1 MANHQH
7 HHVFILRLHIISDMI
22 FDDGT
27 WWWTIDLAQR
37 RKEDRNIERAGA
49 GAAYHLLCGPLRADW
64 LRDRPGGYRMTTSQ
78 KPDRL
83 RLDSF
88 SFLLATVAKGLRR
101 RRRRR
106 RYNHTAPITD
116 DTTMF
121 PFFPPLFQRLSIHVT
136 FPFSFFLVFSIF
148 FWKRICSQVV
158 VLELLVPNDEL
169 WIGWHGAF
177 VSVLIYKEESRQ
189 RKGTEEREKKLL
201 PDQTLCCCS
210 FFFAFLIFPLTWW
223 CLPLHPL
230 CHCLGCVFMYLL
242 PMSQGSIYCS
252 FYLSRCEKAE
262 WNNNNKKEEEMFI
275 KLIKTGIVFYL

>member
-1 MANHQH
+1 MSCYGQRSSSSCLYSSY
-7 HHVFILRLHIISDMI
+7 ILRLHIISDMI

-37 RKEDRNIERAGA
+37 RKEEQEQHIIFFAVR
-49 GAAYHLLCGPLRADW
+49 CGLTDC
-64 LRDRPGGYRMTTSQ
+64 DRPGGYRMTTSQ

-83 RLDSF
+83 RLVSF
-88 SFLLATVAKGLRR
+88 FLLATVAKGLRRR

-136 FPFSFFLVFSIF
+136 FPSSFFLVFSIF
-148 FWKRICSQVV
+148 CWRRICSQVV

-169 WIGWHGAF
+169 GIGWHGAF
-177 VSVLIYKEESRQ
+177 VSVLMYKEESRQ

-201 PDQTLCCCS
+201 PDQTLCCCFS
-210 FFFAFLIFPLTWW
+210 FFFLIFPLTWS
-223 CLPLHPL
+223 PHPL
-230 CHCLGCVFMYLL
+230 CHCLSAVSLC
-242 PMSQGSIYCS
+242 IYFQWVKALYWCS

-262 WNNNNKKEEEMFI
+262 WNNNNKKKERRH
-275 KLIKTGIVFYL
+275 VH

>member
-121 PFFPPLFQRLSIHVT
+121 PFFPPLFQRLSIQ
-136 FPFSFFLVFSIF
+136 
-148 FWKRICSQVV
+148 K
-158 VLELLVPNDEL
+158 
-169 WIGWHGAF
+169 
-177 VSVLIYKEESRQ
+177 SRQ

-201 PDQTLCCCS
+201 PDQTLCCCCS
-210 FFFAFLIFPLTWW
+210 FFFSLFSL
-223 CLPLHPL
+223 
-230 CHCLGCVFMYLL
+230 
-242 PMSQGSIYCS
+242 
-252 FYLSRCEKAE
+252 
-262 WNNNNKKEEEMFI
+262 
-275 KLIKTGIVFYL
+275 

>member
-1 MANHQH
+1 MSCYGQRSSSSCLYSSY
-7 HHVFILRLHIISDMI
+7 ILRLHIISDMI

-37 RKEDRNIERAGA
+37 RKEEQEQHIIFFAVR
-49 GAAYHLLCGPLRADW
+49 CGPTDC
-64 LRDRPGGYRMTTSQ
+64 DRPGGYRMTTSQ

-83 RLDSF
+83 RLVF
-88 SFLLATVAKGLRR
+88 FFLLATVAKGLRR
-101 RRRRR
+101 RRRL

-136 FPFSFFLVFSIF
+136 FPSSFFLVFSIF
-148 FWKRICSQVV
+148 CWRRICSQVV

-169 WIGWHGAF
+169 GIRWHGAF

-201 PDQTLCCCS
+201 PDQTLCCFS
-210 FFFAFLIFPLTWW
+210 FFFPYFPFNVISSSSLS
-223 CLPLHPL
+223 LSL
-230 CHCLGCVFMYLL
+230 CCVFMYLL
-242 PMSQGSIYCS
+242 PMSQGSILM
-252 FYLSRCEKAE
+252 FFLS
-262 WNNNNKKEEEMFI
+262 
-275 KLIKTGIVFYL
+275 

>member
-1 MANHQH
+1 M
-7 HHVFILRLHIISDMI
+7 LHFLLLSRPLYFLLKADM
-22 FDDGT
+22 
-27 WWWTIDLAQR
+27 LPSC
-37 RKEDRNIERAGA
+37 GA
-49 GAAYHLLCGPLRADW
+49 GASSAKW
-64 LRDRPGGYRMTTSQ
+64 WTWDR
-78 KPDRL
+78 
-83 RLDSF
+83 
-88 SFLLATVAKGLRR
+88 
-101 RRRRR
+101 
-106 RYNHTAPITD
+106 
-116 DTTMF
+116 
-121 PFFPPLFQRLSIHVT
+121 
-136 FPFSFFLVFSIF
+136 
-148 FWKRICSQVV
+148 
-158 VLELLVPNDEL
+158 
-169 WIGWHGAF
+169 IGWHGAF